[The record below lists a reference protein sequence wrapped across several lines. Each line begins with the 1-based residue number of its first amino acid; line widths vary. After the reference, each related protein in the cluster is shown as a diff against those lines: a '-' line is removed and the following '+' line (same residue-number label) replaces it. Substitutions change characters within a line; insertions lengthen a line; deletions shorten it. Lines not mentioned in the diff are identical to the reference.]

1 LDQEQIKRINELAR
15 IKKETGLTPEQEQ
28 EQKVLYRQYIDWI
41 KGQVKTQLDEA
52 ALKNPPGSCSCG
64 DPDCKHSH

>member
-1 LDQEQIKRINELAR
+1 MNEEQIKRINELAR
-15 IKKETGLTPEQEQ
+15 IKKDIGLTPEEEK

-41 KGQVKTQLDEA
+41 KGGVRAALDEA
-52 ALKNPPGSCSCG
+52 AARPAGSCSCG